1 MAHELQ
7 HPGAAA
13 AAVLC
18 GGGRHARGRCGSGPE
33 AGRLRGRSGLH
44 RAGNAPPPL
53 SRAHLVCQLLGAVA
67 CAARCRSRGCS
78 GGRTLH
84 DTHSLASACSR
95 PAAEPAAEWID
106 NPSVSAQEAVKIL
119 VHQIQQTGPISEPGG
134 RVLQPR
140 GRDPR
145 TICCRRS
152 KPRVTRVQTHP
163 HPPL

>member
-18 GGGRHARGRCGSGPE
+18 GGGRRARGRCDSGPE
-33 AGRLRGRSGLH
+33 AGRLRGRGGVH
-44 RAGNAPPPL
+44 RASNTPPPL
-53 SRAHLVCQLLGAVA
+53 ACAHLACQLLGAVA
-67 CAARCRSRGCS
+67 CAARRRSRGCS
-78 GGRTLH
+78 GGRNLH
-84 DTHSLASACSR
+84 DTHGLASACSR

-119 VHQIQQTGPISEPGG
+119 VHQIQQSGPISEPGG

-145 TICCRRS
+145 TICCPPL
-152 KPRVTRVQTHP
+152 KTRVQTP
-163 HPPL
+163 PPPPL